1 MRAGLLL
8 RSRAALASPR
18 RETRSPGRTTV
29 AEGTDFKRLI
39 AEYRMLSTANVSD
52 GLDRLGIAGCPHG
65 IGPLWDA
72 CGKIVGPAATLKLVP
87 VGEASESPVL
97 GTLEAIKRGRPGDV
111 LVIDQGG
118 RTDVNSYGGVAG
130 FTTRHFG
137 LVGCVIDGVTRDI
150 DEYKQLNLPVYGR
163 GFIQQSIRNR
173 CACAGYAIEV
183 SLGGVPVRPG
193 DLVMADE
200 NGVCVVPKERIA
212 EALEFARLFKAIEDS
227 VIEAVRGGM
236 DPVAAHE
243 RVRYDMM
250 TAAGFKP

>member
-1 MRAGLLL
+1 M
-8 RSRAALASPR
+8 
-18 RETRSPGRTTV
+18 
-29 AEGTDFKRLI
+29 DKNLI

-52 GLDRLGIAGCPHG
+52 GLDRLGIKGAPHG
-65 IGPLWDA
+65 IGPLWDS
-72 CGKIVGPAATLKLVP
+72 CPKIVGPAATLKLVP
-87 VGEASESPVL
+87 AGKAGESPVL
-97 GTLEAIKRGRPGDV
+97 GTLEAVKRGRPGDV

-150 DEYKQLNLPVYGR
+150 DEYKQLNLPVYGK
-163 GFIQQSIRNR
+163 GFIQQSIRDR

-183 SLGGVPVRPG
+183 QLGGVPVRPG

-200 NGVCVVPKERIA
+200 NGVCVVPQEKAA
-212 EALEFARLFKAIEDS
+212 EVLAFAKLFKSIEDT
-227 VIEAVRGGM
+227 VVEAVRGGA
-236 DPVAAHE
+236 DPVEAHQ

-250 TAAGFKP
+250 TKAGYKP